1 MLKGLAQCLALSK
14 GSLYGSAHCS
24 VCHCRKNYHLVCS
37 WVFSGGSDSKES
49 ACQSRRRGFD
59 PWIGKIPWRGKWQST
74 PVFSPGKSH
83 GQMSLE
89 GYSPWGR
96 KRIGHDLVTKQEQN
110 RSKKFADLG
119 VSQS

>member
-1 MLKGLAQCLALSK
+1 MVRVDLLALSSVFMGK
-14 GSLYGSAHCS
+14 ACSLLPFRMMSTGLP
-24 VCHCRKNYHLVCS
+24 RWL
-37 WVFSGGSDSKES
+37 SGKES
-49 ACQSRRRGFD
+49 SCQCRSWGFD
-59 PWIGKIPWRGKWQST
+59 PGEGNGLST